1 MDFANVNYLAVA
13 VAAIAAWVLG
23 AIWYSKPLFG
33 GSWQRELKISEDEI
47 KNANMA
53 RTFGG
58 SLVLMFIMALGL
70 ALVFQHHEGEM
81 DWMYG
86 LHHGLITGLFFVA
99 TSIGIQ
105 YLYQQKSVTL
115 WSIDSLYQTLMLGVM
130 GAILGA
136 WN

>member
-1 MDFANVNYLAVA
+1 MDFANANYPAVA

-23 AIWYSKPLFG
+23 AIWYAKPLFG
-33 GSWQRELKISEDEI
+33 KSWQRELKITEDDI
-47 KNANMA
+47 KSANMA
-53 RTFGG
+53 KTFGG
-58 SLVLMFIMALGL
+58 SLVLMFIMALGMEL
-70 ALVFQHHEGEM
+70 MFQGHQDEL
-81 DWMYG
+81 DWMFG
-86 LHHGLITGLFFVA
+86 LHHGLIIGLFFIA